1 MATRKTSAARK
12 KTVNKQKQKPFTPK
26 PVKAKFLAGT
36 WLTVLIFI
44 ALIAVAVYL
53 NRQKT
58 TANAEAT
65 PASAPGNLFSAS
77 MDGNPTSI
85 EIKPETGETVRVA
98 LDEKKVWALEM
109 PVKTEAN
116 QSLAE
121 AAATQ
126 ISALKILDAVNADP
140 EIFGL
145 NKPAYVVTLKFSN
158 GKTHTLEV
166 GAPTPT
172 TSGYYVRLDKDKM
185 MIVDVNGID
194 ALIQLVAFP
203 PYLNTPTPLPLPPT
217 ETPVSPIPA
226 VSTPEAT
233 VTPTP

>member
-1 MATRKTSAARK
+1 MATKKTSAARK
-12 KTVNKQKQKPFTPK
+12 KTVNKPRQVPLAPK
-26 PVKAKFLAGT
+26 PVKAKFRPGT

-44 ALIAVAVYL
+44 ALIAVAIYL

-65 PASAPGNLFSAS
+65 PANTPGNLFSAS
-77 MDGNPTSI
+77 VDGSPTSI
-85 EIKPETGETVRVA
+85 EIKPETGDTVRVA
-98 LDEKKVWALEM
+98 LDEKKVWALEL
-109 PVKTEAN
+109 PVKTEAD

-126 ISALKILDAVNADP
+126 ISALKILDTVNADP

-158 GKTHTLEV
+158 GKTHTLEI

-172 TSGYYVRLDKDKM
+172 TSGYYVRLDQDKM

-226 VSTPEAT
+226 VSTPEAP

>member
-1 MATRKTSAARK
+1 MATKKTSAARK
-12 KTVNKQKQKPFTPK
+12 KTINKPKQKPFTPK
-26 PVKAKFLAGT
+26 PVKAKFQAGT

-65 PASAPGNLFSAS
+65 PASTPGNLFSAS
-77 MDGNPTSI
+77 VDGSATSI
-85 EIKPETGETVRVA
+85 EIKPETGDTVRVA
-98 LDEKKVWALEM
+98 LDEKKVWALEL

-126 ISALKILDAVNADP
+126 ISALKILDTVNADP

-158 GKTHTLEV
+158 GKTHTLEI

-194 ALIQLVAFP
+194 ALIQLAAFP